1 MDEPTL
7 PSEVPPTSG
16 SAMTRGV
23 LIVTGVLVVVFPVVA
38 GYGYWAHG
46 EIGVM
51 AAALAAGVSWL
62 GGVAGLLVSLPFQG
76 LQAVNG
82 VLLGM
87 LVRMTVP
94 LAAAAGLFLR
104 GGELVRAGLV
114 EMLVVNYLIAL
125 ALDTVLSVRMVRRIA
140 AREAKA

>member
-1 MDEPTL
+1 MDEPAL
-7 PSEVPPTSG
+7 PSGVLPSG
-16 SAMTRGV
+16 GLAMTRGV
-23 LIVTGVLVVVFPVVA
+23 LLVTGVLLVVFPVVA
-38 GYGYWAHG
+38 GYGYWTHG
-46 EIGVM
+46 QAGVV
-51 AAALAAGVSWL
+51 AAAIAAGVCWL
-62 GGVAGLLVSLPFQG
+62 GGVAGLFASLPFQG

-140 AREAKA
+140 SRETKA